1 MISRYGD
8 GDRYIC
14 DLLHGSTAAYTG
26 YHNMQ
31 LHRPA
36 ATAPW
41 YEIRLDLYYIG
52 SYIIR
57 ITGITDV
64 TYNNN
69 NNMFVI
75 DKWCCAIDKGLINR
89 QRRPRDM

>member
-1 MISRYGD
+1 
-8 GDRYIC
+8 
-14 DLLHGSTAAYTG
+14 
-26 YHNMQ
+26 MQ

-36 ATAPW
+36 ATSPW

-69 NNMFVI
+69 NNNMFVI
-75 DKWCCAIDKGLINR
+75 DKRCCAIDKGLINR